1 MTERPTRTRAKPNA
15 IEPKAKRSRL
25 LLTCRHITVLALVAL
40 GSEPATAADAPASSA
55 VITTYADIAAANFTD
70 SYTAALALQK
80 KVDDLLAK
88 PNDATLAAARSAWIA
103 AREPYMQTEV
113 FRFGNKL
120 VDDWEGKV
128 NAWPLD
134 EGLIDYVSR
143 TYAESDTQEN
153 EAYAINVIANKTL
166 KIAGETIDASKIT
179 PQLLVRHLHE
189 AGGIEANVATGY
201 HAIEFLLWG
210 QDLNGTGQ
218 GAGNRPATDFDIQ
231 NCTNGNCDRRA
242 DFLRVTTQL
251 LVDQLKLMAGHWA
264 SAGVARRDVLK
275 DNGNAGLVA
284 LFTGLGSLTYGELA
298 GERMKLGLMI
308 HDPEEEHDCFSDNTH
323 NSHYFNGIGIR
334 NIYEGS
340 YTRLD
345 GSKVQGASVSDLV
358 RAKSPELD
366 AKIRAAIDE
375 TMQRM
380 TAMVERAKT
389 VEAYDQMI
397 GEDNPDGNAV
407 VQSVIDALAVQ
418 AKTFEEAIALLD
430 IDGVA
435 ILGSDSL
442 DAPEKVTGEDKG

>member
-1 MTERPTRTRAKPNA
+1 MSHLISP
-15 IEPKAKRSRL
+15 
-25 LLTCRHITVLALVAL
+25 
-40 GSEPATAADAPASSA
+40 APAAAEKPSPAA
-55 VITTYADIAAANFTD
+55 VVSTYADIAAASFAD
-70 SYTAALALQK
+70 SHTAAVALQK
-80 KVDDLLAK
+80 KIDALLAN
-88 PNDATLAAARSAWIA
+88 PSEEALAAARGAWIA

-143 TYAESDTQEN
+143 AYTEADTQEN

-179 PQLLVRHLHE
+179 PQLLVRSLHE
-189 AGGIEANVATGY
+189 AGGVEANVATGY

-218 GAGNRPATDFDIQ
+218 GAGTRPATDFDLK
-231 NCTNGNCDRRA
+231 NCTGGNCDRRA
-242 DFLRVTTQL
+242 DYLRVATQL
-251 LVDQLKLMAGHWA
+251 LVDQLKLMAGHWSA
-264 SAGVARRDVLK
+264 AGVARRDVLK
-275 DNGNAGLVA
+275 DDGNAGLVA

-323 NSHYFNGIGIR
+323 NSHFFNAVGIR
-334 NIYEGS
+334 NIYLGS

-345 GSKVQGASVSDLV
+345 GSKVSGPSVSDLV

-366 AKIRAAIDE
+366 ARIRAEIDE
-375 TMQRM
+375 TMRRM
-380 TAMVERAKT
+380 TAMVERART

-397 GEDNPDGNAV
+397 GEDNAEGNAV
-407 VQSVIDALAVQ
+407 VQAVIDQLAVQ
-418 AKTFEEAIALLD
+418 ARAFEQAIAVLG
-430 IDGVA
+430 IQGVA
-435 ILGSDSL
+435 IMGSDSL
-442 DAPEKVTGEDKG
+442 DSPTKVLDGQKG

>member
-1 MTERPTRTRAKPNA
+1 MKRSAPTRTAAAANTPRSARAARLNA
-15 IEPKAKRSRL
+15 AASL
-25 LLTCRHITVLALVAL
+25 LVAGL
-40 GSEPATAADAPASSA
+40 GLTAPTVRAADAPSPTA
-55 VITTYADIAAANFTD
+55 VITTYADIAAANYAD
-70 SYTAALALQK
+70 SHRAAVALQK
-80 KVDDLLAK
+80 KIDALLAD
-88 PNDATLAAARSAWIA
+88 PSDATLSSARAAWIA

-143 TYAESDTQEN
+143 AYAESDTQEN

-179 PQLLVRHLHE
+179 PQLLVRSLHE

-201 HAIEFLLWG
+201 HAVEFLLWG
-210 QDLNGTGQ
+210 QDLNGTGK
-218 GAGNRPATDFDIQ
+218 GAGNRPATDFDLK

-242 DFLRVTTQL
+242 DFLRVSTQL
-251 LVDQLKLMAGHWA
+251 LVDQLKLMAGHWSA
-264 SAGVARRDVLK
+264 AGVARRDVMK
-275 DNGNAGLVA
+275 DDANAGLVA

-323 NSHYFNGIGIR
+323 NSHYFNAIGIR

-345 GSKVQGASVSDLV
+345 GSTVQGASVSDLV

-366 AKIRAAIDE
+366 AKIRAAIAT
-375 TMQRM
+375 TMARM
-380 TAMVERAKT
+380 TELKTRAET

-397 GEDNPDGNAV
+397 GEDNPEGNAV
-407 VQSVIDALAVQ
+407 VQSVIDALAAQ
-418 AKTFEEAIALLD
+418 AKTFEEAIALLN

-442 DAPEKVTGEDKG
+442 DAPEKVTGGDKG

>member
-1 MTERPTRTRAKPNA
+1 MIECPSLTRA
-15 IEPKAKRSRL
+15 IPKARPATRRWSRL
-25 LLTCRHITVLALVAL
+25 LGTGRQILASAFVACAAQ
-40 GSEPATAADAPASSA
+40 PAAADKPSISGVVAN
-55 VITTYADIAAANFTD
+55 YADIAAASYAD
-70 SYTAALALQK
+70 SHTAAVALQK
-80 KVDDLLAK
+80 KIDALIAK
-88 PNDATLAAARSAWIA
+88 PSEDSLAAARAAWID
-103 AREPYMQTEV
+103 ARLPYMQTEV
-113 FRFGNKL
+113 YRFGNKL

-143 TYAESDTQEN
+143 VYSESDTQEN

-166 KIAGETIDASKIT
+166 KIAGETIDATKIT
-179 PQLLVRHLHE
+179 PELLVRSLHE

-210 QDLNGTGQ
+210 QDLNGTGK
-218 GAGNRPATDFDIQ
+218 GAGNRPATDFDLK

-242 DFLRVTTQL
+242 DYLRVATQL
-251 LVDQLKLMAGHWA
+251 LVDQLKLMAGHW
-264 SAGVARRDVLK
+264 SAAGIARRDVMK
-275 DNGNAGLVA
+275 DDGNAGLVA

-323 NSHYFNGIGIR
+323 NSHYFNAVGIQ
-334 NIYEGS
+334 NIFEGT

-345 GSKVQGASVSDLV
+345 GSKVAGPSVSDLI

-375 TMQRM
+375 TMKRM
-380 TAMVERAKT
+380 TVMVERAKT
-389 VEAYDQMI
+389 IEAYDQMI
-397 GEDNPDGNAV
+397 GEDNPEGNAV
-407 VQSVIDALAVQ
+407 VQSVINALAAQ
-418 AKTFEEAIALLD
+418 AKTFEEAIALLNV
-430 IDGVA
+430 DGVA

-442 DAPEKVTGEDKG
+442 DAPEKVTGDDRG

>member
-1 MTERPTRTRAKPNA
+1 MT
-15 IEPKAKRSRL
+15 SRL
-25 LLTCRHITVLALVAL
+25 NSLPSRAAHQPVPGNRRRGAIIVAALAAWAL
-40 GSEPATAADAPASSA
+40 GSSPNQAAETPSTTG
-55 VITTYADIAAANFTD
+55 VITTYADIAAASYAD
-70 SYTAALALQK
+70 SHTAALELQK
-80 KVDDLLAK
+80 KIEALLAN
-88 PNDATLAAARSAWIA
+88 PTDDSLGNARAAWLAARV
-103 AREPYMQTEV
+103 PYMQTEV
-113 FRFGNKL
+113 YRFGNKL

-179 PQLLVRHLHE
+179 PQLLVRSLHE

-201 HAIEFLLWG
+201 HAVEFLLWG
-210 QDLNGTGQ
+210 QDLNGTGK
-218 GAGNRPATDFDIQ
+218 GAGTRPATDFDLES
-231 NCTNGNCDRRA
+231 CTNGNCDRRA
-242 DFLRVTTQL
+242 DYLRVATQL
-251 LVDQLKLMAGHWA
+251 LVDQLKLMAGHWSA
-264 SAGVARRDVLK
+264 AGVARRDVMK
-275 DNGNAGLVA
+275 DNANAGLVA

-323 NSHYFNGIGIR
+323 NSHFFNAVGIR
-334 NIYEGS
+334 NIYLGS

-345 GSKVQGASVSDLV
+345 GSKVAGPSVSDLV

-366 AKIRAAIDE
+366 AKIRAAIDA

-380 TAMVERAKT
+380 AVMVERAQT
-389 VEAYDQMI
+389 IEAYDQMI
-397 GEDNPDGNAV
+397 GEDNADGNAV
-407 VQSVIDALAVQ
+407 VQSVIDALAAQ
-418 AKTFEEAIALLD
+418 AKSFEEAITLLN

-435 ILGSDSL
+435 IMGSDSL
-442 DAPEKVTGEDKG
+442 DAPEKVTGEDRG